1 MLRAAESAAVTNWP
15 LRLLLV
21 GIMLA
26 VLVGVFYLM
35 KRRWNRLKRDS
46 EATLLPLTTNAPSG
60 FVADISVE
68 GLFIGTSPQGDWVRR
83 VMAQGLGVRSRA
95 QLQWGS
101 MGIYIERVGETSF
114 FIPRAHILDAQ
125 FGRGV
130 AGTVRAKDSVLVFRW
145 MLGDAVLDSGFRADT
160 SEGHQQLTEIISSIH
175 PVETGVPRTP

>member
-26 VLVGVFYLM
+26 VLAGVFYLM

-101 MGIYIERVGETSF
+101 MGIYIERVGETVSLF
-114 FIPRAHILDAQ
+114 REHIFSMLN
-125 FGRGV
+125 
-130 AGTVRAKDSVLVFRW
+130 LVVGWLARF
-145 MLGDAVLDSGFRADT
+145 A
-160 SEGHQQLTEIISSIH
+160 
-175 PVETGVPRTP
+175 PRTVF